1 MGPVVARTILLTG
14 ALLAPAFGAAQDP
27 PAVPERVPWTSSR
40 LTGSPEPP
48 PPLQAVRAF
57 PRLTFRKP
65 VHLVPFP
72 DHSRYVLIEEEGK
85 LWTFRN
91 DRACEKPDLLI
102 DLRAEV
108 RGLDRIPGCRG
119 VDSCYALAFDPDFA
133 RNRFCYVM
141 YVLGSKDRRRPLPE
155 GSRVSRFR
163 VTDADPP
170 RLDPASEEVLL
181 TWLAGGHNGCD
192 LQFGNDG
199 FLYIST
205 GDATD
210 PSPPD
215 RLLTGQNVGD
225 LLSSVLRIDV
235 RRPEGGRPYAVP
247 PDNPFVNVPGA
258 RPEIWCYGLRNP
270 WRMSFDRA
278 TGRLWLGDVGW
289 ERWEL
294 VICAERGGNY
304 GWAVMEGPAP
314 CLPSAPRGPTPIL
327 PPADA
332 LPHPEAASI
341 TGGFVYRGRRLA
353 DFRGWYFYGD
363 WETRRVWANPVRGNA
378 LGERREVARTGARI
392 VAFAE
397 EADGEL
403 LLLDYEGGGIHRLE
417 PRDAS
422 ARNVEFPR
430 LLSATGLFESVRDQ
444 TPAPG
449 VVPYSVRVPRWA
461 DGASARRWIAIPGR
475 DPIRHVDKNQQW
487 PRESVW
493 PRDSVLAKTLA
504 LDGRNVETQIL
515 HYDGQSWNAYAYVW
529 NEAQTDA
536 ALAPAQG
543 AEIDLGGGRR
553 WRVPAR
559 AACLTC
565 HNPWPGYALS
575 FTPAQ
580 LDLPW
585 NGIPASQLEV
595 FRRWGFLPTP
605 LPRYAPLAD
614 PTDETA
620 PLDARARSYL
630 AANCAHCHR
639 FGGGGSARIDL
650 RHDIPLADC
659 RVLGERPALGTF
671 DLPDPYVVAGG
682 DPARSVLLYR
692 VSKLGHG
699 RMPHLGSE
707 VVDPRGVALLAR
719 WIASLPPTPASP
731 PAEALRSE
739 ERRAL
744 ERARSGD
751 KASLARLL
759 AAPSGAL
766 DLLLTL
772 PELSEDV
779 RHDAV
784 RRALELPA
792 GPVRDLFERFE
803 PPERRRER
811 LGPSVRP
818 ERILGISGDPARGRA
833 LFANPSLQC
842 ARCHRVGPG
851 PETLGPDLSGVGSR
865 LGRAPILE
873 AILDPSKTVDPKYAG
888 VTLRTRRGEVLS
900 GIVVRRTERELVLR
914 DVEKEVTLAAGD
926 VEAMAPQT
934 KSLMPEGLLQHLTA
948 QEAADLLAF
957 LESLR

>member
-1 MGPVVARTILLTG
+1 MVPAVSRTILL
-14 ALLAPAFGAAQDP
+14 AAAFLIPAFGTQEP
-27 PAVPERVPWTSSR
+27 PTAPERIPWTSSR
-40 LTGSPEPP
+40 LTGSPDPP

-91 DRACEKPDLLI
+91 DPGCEKPDLLI

-141 YVLGSKDRRRPLPE
+141 YVLGSKDRHRPLPE

-170 RLDPASEEVLL
+170 RLDPAGEEVLL

-199 FLYIST
+199 YLYIST

-235 RRPEGGRPYAVP
+235 RRPENGRPYAIP

-270 WRMSFDRA
+270 WRMSFDRT

-304 GWAVMEGPAP
+304 GWAVMEGPSP

-403 LLLDYEGGGIHRLE
+403 LLLDYEGGGIYRLE

-422 ARNVEFPR
+422 ARNAEFPR

-536 ALAPAQG
+536 TLAPPEG

-585 NGIPASQLEV
+585 NGTPASQLEV

-605 LPRYAPLAD
+605 LPRFNPLAD
-614 PTDETA
+614 PADAAA

-630 AANCAHCHR
+630 AVNCSPCHR

-659 RVLGERPALGTF
+659 RILGERPVLGTF

-707 VVDPRGVALLAR
+707 VVDSAGVALLSG
-719 WIASLPPTPASP
+719 WIASLPPGPVAPA
-731 PAEALRSE
+731 AQEARAE

-751 KASLARLL
+751 KASLARLV

-779 RHDAV
+779 RREAV

-818 ERILGISGDPARGRA
+818 ERILGLSGDPARGRA

-851 PETLGPDLSGVGSR
+851 AETLGPDLSGVGSR
-865 LGRAPILE
+865 LGRAQILE
-873 AILDPSKTVDPKYAG
+873 AILDPSRTVDPKYAG

-914 DVEKEVTLAAGD
+914 DLEKELTLAAGD
-926 VEAMAPQT
+926 VEAMAPQAQ
-934 KSLMPEGLLQHLTA
+934 SLMPEGLLQHLTA

-957 LESLR
+957 LESLK